1 MDFYDLLRGGAVG
14 YEFGGYSG
22 AAVGCLS
29 VALAFDIGAEN
40 ARERIEEADEASMR
54 SLRWLVDP
62 GDAASHSR
70 RARLVLAMGFFFA
83 GSAVAYLRF
92 ADHSLTKAM
101 LAGVGAGLVGL
112 LIANRAE
119 DRSRRPTES
128 GPLRHM
134 YELVLT
140 VIGVGL
146 LVGGLVTSER
156 DVAVSGLPFLT
167 IALALFLLKRLAAQ
181 RRRSGG

>member
-1 MDFYDLLRGGAVG
+1 
-14 YEFGGYSG
+14 
-22 AAVGCLS
+22 
-29 VALAFDIGAEN
+29 
-40 ARERIEEADEASMR
+40 
-54 SLRWLVDP
+54 
-62 GDAASHSR
+62 
-70 RARLVLAMGFFFA
+70 
-83 GSAVAYLRF
+83 
-92 ADHSLTKAM
+92 
-101 LAGVGAGLVGL
+101 
-112 LIANRAE
+112 
-119 DRSRRPTES
+119 
-128 GPLRHM
+128 M

>member
-92 ADHSLTKAM
+92 ADHSLTKAC
-101 LAGVGAGLVGL
+101 LRALEPDL
-112 LIANRAE
+112 SDCLSRIAPRTDRA
-119 DRSRRPTES
+119 DQPRAVPCDTC
-128 GPLRHM
+128 
-134 YELVLT
+134 
-140 VIGVGL
+140 
-146 LVGGLVTSER
+146 TS
-156 DVAVSGLPFLT
+156 
-167 IALALFLLKRLAAQ
+167 
-181 RRRSGG
+181 